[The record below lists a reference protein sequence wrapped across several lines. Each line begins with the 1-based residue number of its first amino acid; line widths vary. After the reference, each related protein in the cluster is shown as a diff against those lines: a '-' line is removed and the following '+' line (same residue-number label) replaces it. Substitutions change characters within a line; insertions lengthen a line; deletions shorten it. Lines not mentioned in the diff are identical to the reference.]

1 MSFPFT
7 SSQAEVRCCSEH
19 TPSESPSNN
28 QIVVSAVIEAL
39 KPAVAAAVATQIH
52 TSLQE
57 PWFAHI
63 IETCVS
69 KYMFPSSS
77 GGSARSAMT
86 SSSSDDAA
94 LSLQV
99 QVGGSTVDMDALC
112 LWDVPCPVCGEK
124 KFANEKVFYE
134 HIVLIGKNR
143 FKASNVKMKCVMRS
157 DHPEHQQLLKPYMKA
172 SQSHFDCVLDFV
184 SEMRS
189 LLTPGSKRV
198 YRPGGTGN
206 NLKVA
211 AFINSRLQHH
221 ATSASSAVPD
231 EFGDG
236 NWGTCPEFVP
246 RNMTNGQ

>member
-1 MSFPFT
+1 MSLPFT
-7 SSQAEVRCCSEH
+7 SSQAACRSCTAHV
-19 TPSESPSNN
+19 ESDSSSNN
-28 QIVVSAVIEAL
+28 QSVINAVIEAV

-52 TSLQE
+52 SSLQE

-69 KYMFPSSS
+69 KYMFLSSS

-86 SSSSDDAA
+86 SSSSDDPAA
-94 LSLQV
+94 QSLQV
-99 QVGGSTVDMDALC
+99 QVGARTVDLDALC

-143 FKASNVKMKCVMRS
+143 FKASNVKMKCIMRS
-157 DHPEHQQLLKPYMKA
+157 DHPVHQALLKPYMQA
-172 SQSHFDCVLDFV
+172 SPSHFDRVLDFV

-189 LLTPGSKRV
+189 HLTPGSKRV

-221 ATSASSAVPD
+221 ATTASSAVHD

-236 NWGTCPEFVP
+236 NWGLCPEFDK
-246 RNMTNGQ
+246 